1 MRPGTLS
8 TIKPNLSRKKS
19 SGTGGDSN
27 KIQTTLNF
35 ERIPRKSS
43 EQTAIRPSAQEQKD
57 KVTKPFP
64 SPKEEAKITS
74 QPKTP
79 VIPKPQVQK
88 QIVETPKSYNSTYKS
103 SEPRKL
109 ARTTNRSQTSL
120 EKVSWILRMMERIY
134 CSMIIF
140 IYLYLPSFYHILH
153 IIIDINFAN
162 Q

>member
-19 SGTGGDSN
+19 SATGGDSN

-43 EQTAIRPSAQEQKD
+43 EQMAIKPSAQEQRD
-57 KVTKPFP
+57 KVAKPFP
-64 SPKEEAKITS
+64 SPKEEAKIAS

-88 QIVETPKSYNSTYKS
+88 QIVENPKSNSTSKS

-120 EKVSWILRMMERIY
+120 VSKLDFEDDGKNILQHDHYYLFIFV
-134 CSMIIF
+134 IILS
-140 IYLYLPSFYHILH
+140 YSAY
-153 IIIDINFAN
+153 
-162 Q
+162 